1 MIVLFSAWR
10 TMMTQT
16 TVRYVKKKAFQM
28 KSKSHQAFEHKASE
42 CATRLFFFFFFCLVD
57 VIIHT
62 LKETCVYFSIV
73 SHSVHYYVY
82 SQLTVYLILYLYSL
96 IYSGLKNYLDA

>member
-10 TMMTQT
+10 TMVTQT
-16 TVRYVKKKAFQM
+16 TVCYVKKKKAFQM
-28 KSKSHQAFEHKASE
+28 KSKSHQTFEHKESE
-42 CATRLFFFFFFCLVD
+42 CATRLYFFFFCLVD

-73 SHSVHYYVY
+73 THSVYYVY
-82 SQLTVYLILYLYSL
+82 SQLTVYFYTFTV
-96 IYSGLKNYLDA
+96 